1 MTHLIFFLVF
11 RTIASNI
18 VEVENKRLNI
28 ECQRLAIEN
37 HRLNIE
43 KQRFEHEKQLGN
55 ELLALFKTLVN
66 SNTTAVVVPTEP
78 EDIDTNVSINTETK

>member
-1 MTHLIFFLVF
+1 MTSFLSVVF

-43 KQRFEHEKQLGN
+43 KQRFEHEKQLGS
-55 ELLALFKTLVN
+55 EILALLKTFVN
-66 SNTTAVVVPTEP
+66 SNTPASVVTTLPDDDNT
-78 EDIDTNVSINTETK
+78 TVSINIETK